1 MSLEWHIA
9 WRYLRGGRGSK
20 LLSLISV
27 IAIVGV
33 VVGVGALIVVMGVMN
48 GLQRDMREKILIG
61 SPDVRLVTGA
71 GDGRIDDWQLML
83 RKVQATPGVVAAG
96 PYVMTQ
102 AIASAGHDQREGGVV
117 MGLPPQDDRAPA
129 VTDIRTH
136 AKVGDFRFVSPDT
149 SMPGIVLGKLL
160 ASRLG
165 VELGSGI
172 TLVGFGTGQPNAVTG
187 QLNPLIMQF
196 QVTGIFETGLYDYD
210 NGFMYIAL
218 DKAQELAGLGQSV
231 TGIEVKTRDRSDAKS
246 VGERL
251 ATDFAPYTTIDWQ
264 AQNKS
269 LFSAL
274 QLEKVGMGLILFLI
288 VLVAAFNI
296 VSNLT
301 MVVADKTREIGIL
314 KAMGMTSRSVHRV
327 FFTQGL
333 VIGGIGTMLGVI
345 LGIAVSLALGKYQ
358 FIKLD
363 PETYFIDHLPVTTDA
378 LDVII
383 TIIASLAV
391 AALATAYPSRQAARL
406 YPIEAI
412 RHD

>member
-9 WRYLRGGRGSK
+9 WRYLRGRRGSK
-20 LLSLISV
+20 LLSLISM

-61 SPDVRLVTGA
+61 SPDVRVVTGA
-71 GDGRIDDWQLML
+71 GDGRIDDWQTML
-83 RKVQATPGVVAAG
+83 RKVQTTPGVVAAG

-102 AIASAGHDQREGGVV
+102 AIVSAGHDQKEGGVV
-117 MGLPPQDDRAPA
+117 MGLPPQDARSPA
-129 VTDIRTH
+129 VTDIRRH
-136 AKVGDFRFVSPDT
+136 LKAGDFRFVPADT
-149 SMPGIVLGKLL
+149 SLPGIVLGKLL
-160 ASRLG
+160 AGRLG
-165 VELGSGI
+165 VEIGSAV
-172 TLVGFGTGQPNAVTG
+172 TLVGMGTGQPSASTG
-187 QLNPLIMQF
+187 QLTPLIMQF
-196 QVTGIFETGLYDYD
+196 EVTGLFETGLYDYD
-210 NGFMYIAL
+210 NGYMYVAL
-218 DKAQELAGLGQSV
+218 DRAQELAGLGQSV
-231 TGIEVKTRDRSDAKS
+231 TGIEVRTRDRSGAKA
-246 VGERL
+246 VGARL
-251 ATDFAPYTTIDWQ
+251 ATDLAPYTTIDWQ

-314 KAMGMTSRSVHRV
+314 KAMGMTSKSVRRV

-333 VIGGIGTMLGVI
+333 VIGGIGTMLGVL
-345 LGIAVSLALGKYQ
+345 LGIGVSLALGKYQ

-363 PETYFIDHLPVTTDA
+363 PETYFIDHLPVATDA

>member
-1 MSLEWHIA
+1 MSLEWYIA
-9 WRYLRGGRGSK
+9 WRYLRGSRGSK

-33 VVGVGALIVVMGVMN
+33 MVGVAALIVVMGVMN

-61 SPDVRLVTGA
+61 SPDVRVVSVGR
-71 GDGRIDDWQLML
+71 DGRIDDWQAML
-83 RKVQATPGVVAAG
+83 RRVQATPGVVAAG

-102 AIASAGHDQREGGVV
+102 AVVTAGHDQKEAGVV
-117 MGLPPQDDRAPA
+117 MGLPPQDARAAA
-129 VTDIRTH
+129 VTDIRNH
-136 AKVGDFRFVSPDT
+136 AKSGDFRFASADT
-149 SMPGIVLGKLL
+149 SLPGIVLGKLL
-160 ASRLG
+160 AARLG
-165 VELGSGI
+165 IEVGSSVTI
-172 TLVGFGTGQPNAVTG
+172 IGFGTGETSPTTG
-187 QLNPLIMQF
+187 QLTPVIIQF
-196 QVTGIFETGLYDYD
+196 QVTGVFETGLYDYD
-210 NGFMYIAL
+210 NGFMYVAL
-218 DKAQELAGLGQSV
+218 ERAQELAGLGQSV
-231 TGIEVKTRDRSDAKS
+231 TGIEVKSRDRSDAKAL
-246 VGERL
+246 GERL
-251 ATDFAPYTTIDWQ
+251 ATDLAPYTTIDWQ

-314 KAMGMTSRSVHRV
+314 KAMGMTSRSVRRV

-345 LGIAVSLALGKYQ
+345 VGIAASLALGKYQ

-363 PETYFIDHLPVTTDA
+363 PETYFIDHLPVATDT

-383 TIIASLAV
+383 TIIASLAI

>member
-9 WRYLRGGRGSK
+9 WRYLRGRRGSK
-20 LLSLISV
+20 LLSLISM

-33 VVGVGALIVVMGVMN
+33 MVGVGALIVVMGVMN

-61 SPDVRLVTGA
+61 SPDVRVVSVGR
-71 GDGRIDDWQLML
+71 DGRIADWQTML
-83 RKVQATPGVVAAG
+83 GKVQATPGVVAAG

-102 AIASAGHDQREGGVV
+102 AVVTAGHDQKEAGVV
-117 MGLPPQDDRAPA
+117 MGLPSQDARAPA
-129 VTDIRTH
+129 VTDIRNH
-136 AKVGDFRFVSPDT
+136 AKAGDFRFVSADT
-149 SMPGIVLGKLL
+149 SLPGIVLGKLL
-160 ASRLG
+160 AGRLG
-165 VELGSGI
+165 VEVGSGVTI
-172 TLVGFGTGQPNAVTG
+172 VGFGTGEVSPVTG
-187 QLNPLIMQF
+187 QLSPLILQF

-210 NGFMYIAL
+210 NSFMYVAL
-218 DKAQELAGLGQSV
+218 DRAQELAGLGQSV
-231 TGIEVKTRDRSDAKS
+231 TGIEVKTRDRSDAKA

-251 ATDFAPYTTIDWQ
+251 ATELAPYTTIDWQ
-264 AQNKS
+264 EQNKS

-314 KAMGMTSRSVHRV
+314 KAMGMTSSSVRRV
-327 FFTQGL
+327 FFAQGL
-333 VIGGIGTMLGVI
+333 VIGGVGTMLGVI
-345 LGIAVSLALGKYQ
+345 VGIAASLALGKYQ

-363 PETYFIDHLPVTTDA
+363 PETYFIDHLPVATDA